1 MTQTYGPYT
10 PVRQAGNLYFISG
23 QVGIDATTK
32 TASADVAE
40 QAAQVL
46 TNMKN
51 VLAEQGLTMDDIVK
65 TTIFL
70 IDINDFAAVNS
81 VYEGFFAAPRPA
93 RSTFQI
99 AALPNLAGDT
109 PLMVEIEAVAYKE
122 NG

>member
-81 VYEGFFAAPRPA
+81 VYEGFFAAPRP
-93 RSTFQI
+93 RSEEHTSELQSRE
-99 AALPNLAGDT
+99 NL
-109 PLMVEIEAVAYKE
+109 VC
-122 NG
+122 